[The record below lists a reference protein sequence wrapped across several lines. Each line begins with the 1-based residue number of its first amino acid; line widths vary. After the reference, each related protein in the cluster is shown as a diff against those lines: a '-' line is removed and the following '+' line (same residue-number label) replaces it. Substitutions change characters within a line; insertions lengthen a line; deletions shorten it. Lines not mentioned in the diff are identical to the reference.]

1 MWLFNILLL
10 LPLLVAGILLLL
22 QLWLAMILA
31 VVVDAVGWDL
41 AVVTIV
47 AWILHLL
54 LMLLDGILLL
64 FFSKIH
70 AGVVYVI
77 G

>member
-1 MWLFNILLL
+1 M
-10 LPLLVAGILLLL
+10 AGILLLL
-22 QLWLAMILA
+22 LLLLAMILA

-70 AGVVYVI
+70 AGVVDVV